1 MVTWDDSWSFTVT
14 YKTPPVEVPKARISS
29 VSITF
34 EDGEVK
40 QVSRGGAITVQKK
53 VTAITAVVYNDGADG
68 TIYADC
74 IVGLRAG
81 TGSSLGQKSARVVKG
96 KWTTFVWSV
105 NISSPATYYITVK
118 AGH

>member
-34 EDGEVK
+34 EDGETK
-40 QVSRGGAITVQKK
+40 QVSRGDAIPVQKK
-53 VTAITAVVYNDGADG
+53 VTAITAVVYNDGEDG

-74 IVGLRAG
+74 IVGLSPG
-81 TGSSLGQKSARVVKG
+81 TGSSLGQKSAEVKKG
-96 KWTTFVWSV
+96 KYTTFVWKV
-105 NISSPATYYITVK
+105 NISSPATYYVTIR